1 MGEKLQFTELD
12 QYLFGQGTHY
22 DIYRKLGAHPTIQ
35 RRKKGVYFAVWAP
48 NARSVS
54 VVGEF
59 NNWNTQANPMKKVGP
74 IGVYETFIPGAKVGD
89 LYKFYIIGYHG
100 EELYKADPYGN
111 EAELRPGTASRIADI
126 SDYKWKDTTWMKRRP
141 EFDEIRDPM
150 AIYEVHPGSWKKHE
164 AKDEDD
170 PGFYNYRELAHE
182 LAAYVK
188 KMGYTHVE
196 LMGIAEH
203 PFDGSWGYQVTGY
216 YAPTSRYGSVQD
228 FKYMIDY
235 LHRNKIG
242 VILDW
247 VPAHFPKDAQGLAN
261 FDGTAVYEHED
272 PRQGEHPDWGT
283 KIYNYGRPEVKN
295 FLIANALYWIE
306 ECHVDGLR
314 VDAVASMLYLDYSA
328 NTPVDE
334 EVLRCFCEAER
345 RYPGNANA
353 HHQAGAAAKAAMNAA
368 TRSIAR
374 CLSAPPA
381 GIIYTSGASEANN
394 LAVKGLATLG
404 GAAGRHI
411 LSTPLEHSSVSGSL
425 ETLQKQ
431 GYEVE
436 LLDIRSDGTVD
447 LADLKKR
454 LRPDTVLVAVTA
466 VDSELGVVQ
475 PIAEIA
481 ELLKAYPN
489 CHFHVDAT
497 QAVGKIPVQ
506 FEGMDTMSLTAHK
519 FYGLNG
525 IGVLVKRLG
534 LALPPLIHGGESTT
548 PYRSG
553 TPTVALACSLA
564 LALEK
569 ATAELPARAAAVRSL
584 NDRLRAELSRYPK
597 VRVNSP
603 ANAVPH
609 ILNLS
614 VQGVK
619 GTVFQRELDAR
630 GVCVS
635 VKSACSSD
643 GLPSR
648 AVLAV
653 SQDRRNALSSWRISL
668 SHLTT
673 EEELTA
679 FLHAFADCYNTLTR

>member
-1 MGEKLQFTELD
+1 
-12 QYLFGQGTHY
+12 
-22 DIYRKLGAHPTIQ
+22 
-35 RRKKGVYFAVWAP
+35 
-48 NARSVS
+48 
-54 VVGEF
+54 
-59 NNWNTQANPMKKVGP
+59 
-74 IGVYETFIPGAKVGD
+74 
-89 LYKFYIIGYHG
+89 
-100 EELYKADPYGN
+100 
-111 EAELRPGTASRIADI
+111 
-126 SDYKWKDTTWMKRRP
+126 
-141 EFDEIRDPM
+141 
-150 AIYEVHPGSWKKHE
+150 
-164 AKDEDD
+164 
-170 PGFYNYRELAHE
+170 
-182 LAAYVK
+182 
-188 KMGYTHVE
+188 
-196 LMGIAEH
+196 
-203 PFDGSWGYQVTGY
+203 
-216 YAPTSRYGSVQD
+216 
-228 FKYMIDY
+228 
-235 LHRNKIG
+235 
-242 VILDW
+242 
-247 VPAHFPKDAQGLAN
+247 
-261 FDGTAVYEHED
+261 
-272 PRQGEHPDWGT
+272 
-283 KIYNYGRPEVKN
+283 
-295 FLIANALYWIE
+295 
-306 ECHVDGLR
+306 
-314 VDAVASMLYLDYSA
+314 MLYLDYSA

-334 EVLRCFCEAER
+334 AVLQCFCEAER
-345 RYPGNANA
+345 GYPGNANA
-353 HHQAGAAAKAAMNAA
+353 HHQAGAAAKAAINEA

-374 CLSAPPA
+374 CLGAPPA

-394 LAVKGLATLG
+394 LAVKGLAALG
-404 GAAGRHI
+404 GTAGRHI

-425 ETLQKQ
+425 EALQKK

-436 LLDIRSDGTVD
+436 LLDILSDGTVD

-466 VDSELGVVQ
+466 VDSELGVMQ

-525 IGVLVKRLG
+525 IGVLIKRLG

-569 ATAELPARAAAVRSL
+569 ATAELPARVATVRSL
-584 NDRLRAELSRYPK
+584 NDRLRTELSRYPK
-597 VRVNSP
+597 VRINSP

-619 GTVFQRELDAR
+619 GSVFQRELDAR
-630 GVCVS
+630 GVCIS

-673 EEELTA
+673 EEEVTG

>member
-1 MGEKLQFTELD
+1 
-12 QYLFGQGTHY
+12 
-22 DIYRKLGAHPTIQ
+22 
-35 RRKKGVYFAVWAP
+35 
-48 NARSVS
+48 
-54 VVGEF
+54 
-59 NNWNTQANPMKKVGP
+59 
-74 IGVYETFIPGAKVGD
+74 
-89 LYKFYIIGYHG
+89 
-100 EELYKADPYGN
+100 
-111 EAELRPGTASRIADI
+111 
-126 SDYKWKDTTWMKRRP
+126 
-141 EFDEIRDPM
+141 
-150 AIYEVHPGSWKKHE
+150 
-164 AKDEDD
+164 
-170 PGFYNYRELAHE
+170 
-182 LAAYVK
+182 
-188 KMGYTHVE
+188 
-196 LMGIAEH
+196 
-203 PFDGSWGYQVTGY
+203 
-216 YAPTSRYGSVQD
+216 
-228 FKYMIDY
+228 
-235 LHRNKIG
+235 
-242 VILDW
+242 
-247 VPAHFPKDAQGLAN
+247 
-261 FDGTAVYEHED
+261 
-272 PRQGEHPDWGT
+272 
-283 KIYNYGRPEVKN
+283 
-295 FLIANALYWIE
+295 
-306 ECHVDGLR
+306 
-314 VDAVASMLYLDYSA
+314 MLYLDYSA

-334 EVLRCFCEAER
+334 EVLQCFCEAER

-353 HHQAGAAAKAAMNAA
+353 HHQAGAAAKAAINEA

-374 CLSAPPA
+374 CLGAPPA

-394 LAVKGLATLG
+394 LAVKGLAALG
-404 GAAGRHI
+404 GTAGRHI

-425 ETLQKQ
+425 EALQKQ

-436 LLDIRSDGTVD
+436 LLDILPDGTVD

-497 QAVGKIPVQ
+497 QAVGKIPVR

-525 IGVLVKRLG
+525 IGILVKRLG

-569 ATAELPARAAAVRSL
+569 ATTKLPARAATVRSL
-584 NDRLRAELSRYPK
+584 NDRLRTELSRYPK
-597 VRVNSP
+597 VRINSP

-619 GTVFQRELDAR
+619 GTVFQRELDAH

-673 EEELTA
+673 EEEVTG
-679 FLHAFADCYNTLTR
+679 FLYAFADCYNSLTR